1 MAANQLSIIG
11 IGKAGTITTM
21 AAEAKTSFPKAI
33 GIGIAAENFVETS
46 IAITRESIMAI

>member
-11 IGKAGTITTM
+11 IGKAGTTTM